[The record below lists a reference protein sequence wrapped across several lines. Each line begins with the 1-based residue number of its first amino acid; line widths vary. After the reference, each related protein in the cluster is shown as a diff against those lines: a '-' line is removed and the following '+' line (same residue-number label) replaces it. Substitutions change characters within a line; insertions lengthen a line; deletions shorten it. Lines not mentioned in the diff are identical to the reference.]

1 MQKFNILIVCSATAS
16 GGQRR
21 KGRPPKVDISNFDD
35 GPRSSVISK
44 KLNIESASSG
54 RRKGRPPKLCNLSL
68 DNDPKR
74 DSLKANISSKSG
86 SDSKNN
92 ILELNDS
99 KDTFSNEASKSKS
112 TEDDSK
118 KDQEST
124 SHATAKID
132 IKSTPSNPS
141 TKSKAKAV
149 DPENETAELLL
160 SNTTDKAPE
169 SKTLASSRKRRI
181 KD

>member
-1 MQKFNILIVCSATAS
+1 MCSAAAS

-35 GPRSSVISK
+35 GPRSSAISK
-44 KLNIESASSG
+44 KLSIEIASSG

-68 DNDPKR
+68 NDDPKR
-74 DSLKANISSKSG
+74 DRLKANISSKSG
-86 SDSKNN
+86 SASKNN
-92 ILELNDS
+92 ILEANDS
-99 KDTFSNEASKSKS
+99 MDIFSNEDSKSKS
-112 TEDDSK
+112 AEEDSK

-124 SHATAKID
+124 SLTAPKID
-132 IKSTPSNPS
+132 IESTPSNPS
-141 TKSKAKAV
+141 RKRKAKAM

-169 SKTLASSRKRRI
+169 SKTLASPRKRKI